1 MRPPLISYETIDEYK
16 KHFIDKYCG
25 NAIET
30 FDGYQV
36 KFYEDMFEH
45 AFFESSGR
53 NGSKDV
59 FSIKRAERID
69 WIEHVLQD
77 SNAELYMGYDNK
89 KKRNDDSRRVAIIT
103 EDNYVVII
111 QIIRDLKAK
120 FTTAYVADSPRTAEA
135 IRKNPKW
142 VKK

>member
-1 MRPPLISYETIDEYK
+1 MIPPLVKYNSIDEYRN
-16 KHFIDKYCG
+16 HFENKYCSDV
-25 NAIET
+25 IET

-45 AFFESSGR
+45 AFFESSDR

-59 FSIKRAERID
+59 FSSKRAERID
-69 WIEHVLQD
+69 WIEHVLKD
-77 SNAELYMGYDNK
+77 KNAELYMGYDNK
-89 KKRNDDSRRVAIIT
+89 KKRNDNSRRVAIIN

-111 QIIRDLKAK
+111 QIIRDVKAK
-120 FTTAYVADSPRTAEA
+120 FTTAYVADSPKTANL
-135 IRKNPKW
+135 IRKNPEW